1 MDQSVLDA
9 IARWPN
15 VPAVYGWLSLSARGA
30 WRLHPLGDAQLGGD
44 GTGIA
49 NTQILGFI
57 GRNYACE
64 PDGRWFFQNGPQ
76 RVYVRLDAA
85 PFVVHLRPDGNALVT
100 QNDITIKTVTHWFAD
115 DQGQLY
121 AQTDLG
127 PARIDDR
134 DLLGLAE
141 VLECETGQAMLDAL
155 EEIEQQDDAS
165 LERREGL
172 QLFDPSA
179 KYAALRHPAPLRYVL
194 RSDIAKTL
202 NFVSNPGPMRS
213 DS

>member
-44 GTGIA
+44 GTGIT
-49 NTQILGFI
+49 NSQILGFI

-100 QNDITIKTVTHWFAD
+100 QNDITIKTVTRWFAD

-121 AQTDLG
+121 AQTDQG
-127 PARIDDR
+127 PARVDDR

-141 VLECETGQAMLDAL
+141 VLECETGQAMLEAL
-155 EEIEQQDDAS
+155 EELEQQDDAS
-165 LERREGL
+165 LARREAL
-172 QLFDPSA
+172 QFFDPSA
-179 KYAALRHPAPLRYVL
+179 KYAALRQPAPLSHIL
-194 RSDIAKTL
+194 RSDIAQTL

>member
-44 GTGIA
+44 GTGIT
-49 NTQILGFI
+49 NSQILGFI

-100 QNDITIKTVTHWFAD
+100 QNDITIKTVTRWFAD

-121 AQTDLG
+121 AQTDQG
-127 PARIDDR
+127 PARVDDR

-141 VLECETGQAMLDAL
+141 VLGCETGQTMLEAL
-155 EEIEQQDDAS
+155 EELEQQDDAS
-165 LERREGL
+165 RARREAL
-172 QLFDPSA
+172 QFFDPSA
-179 KYAALRHPAPLRYVL
+179 KYAALRHPAPLSHIL
-194 RSDIAKTL
+194 RSDIAQTL

>member
-9 IARWPN
+9 IARWPD

-30 WRLHPLGDAQLGGD
+30 WRLHPLGDAQLGGE
-44 GTGIA
+44 GTGIT

-64 PDGRWFFQNGPQ
+64 PGGRWFFQNGPQ

-85 PFVVHLRPDGNALVT
+85 PFVLHLRPDSDALVT
-100 QNDITIKTVTHWFAD
+100 QNDLPIKTVTHWFAD
-115 DQGQLY
+115 NEGQLY
-121 AQTDLG
+121 AQTDQG

-134 DLLGLAE
+134 DLLGLVE
-141 VLECETGQAMLDAL
+141 VLECKTGHTMLEAL
-155 EEIEQQDDAS
+155 EEFAQQDDAS
-165 LERREGL
+165 LLRRETL
-172 QLFDPSA
+172 QFCDRSG
-179 KYAALRHPAPLRYVL
+179 KYAALRHPAPLNHIL
-194 RSDIAKTL
+194 RNDIAKTL
-202 NFVSNPGPMRS
+202 NFVSNPGPIRS

>member
-44 GTGIA
+44 GTGIT

-57 GRNYACE
+57 GRNYTCE

-85 PFVVHLRPDGNALVT
+85 PFVLHLRPDSHALVT
-100 QNDITIKTVTHWFAD
+100 QNDLPIKTITHWFAD
-115 DQGQLY
+115 DEGQLY
-121 AQTDLG
+121 AQTDQG

-134 DLLGLAE
+134 DLLGLTE
-141 VLECETGQAMLDAL
+141 VIESETGQALLDAL
-155 EEIEQQDDAS
+155 ETLEPQDAAS
-165 LERREGL
+165 LARQNAPR
-172 QLFDPSA
+172 FRDPSA
-179 KYAALRHPAPLRYVL
+179 KYPALRHPAPLSHIL
-194 RSDIAKTL
+194 RSNIAKTL
-202 NFVSNPGPMRS
+202 NFVSNPGAMRP

>member
-85 PFVVHLRPDGNALVT
+85 PFILHLRPDSHALVT
-100 QNDITIKTVTHWFAD
+100 QNELPIKTVTHWFAD
-115 DQGQLY
+115 DEGQLY
-121 AQTDLG
+121 AQTDQG

-134 DLLGLAE
+134 DLMGLAE
-141 VLECETGQAMLDAL
+141 VLKCETGLAMLEAL
-155 EEIEQQDDAS
+155 EGLEQRDDAS
-165 LERREGL
+165 LARREAL
-172 QLFDPSA
+172 KFSDPST
-179 KYAALRHPAPLRYVL
+179 KYAALRHPAPLSHIL

-202 NFVSNPGPMRS
+202 GFVSNPGPMRS